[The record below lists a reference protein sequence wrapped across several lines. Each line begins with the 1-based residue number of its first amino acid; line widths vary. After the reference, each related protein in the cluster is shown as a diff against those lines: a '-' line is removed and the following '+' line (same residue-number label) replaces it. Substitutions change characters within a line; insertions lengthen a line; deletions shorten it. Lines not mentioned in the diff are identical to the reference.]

1 MNALAAAQR
10 KYDREEPQDTASF
23 FRKDEIE
30 FDKEIHRPRFSTVSV
45 TDSEVEQFIADLD
58 AASNKDIFLEN
69 TIGALPH
76 SASNEFSLH
85 IAVAHQWVRNKE
97 AVGETI
103 GPVFWQWAKNATY
116 LARS

>member
-1 MNALAAAQR
+1 MNGLHEAQHL
-10 KYDREEPQDTASF
+10 YDGREPADTASF

-58 AASNKDIFLEN
+58 AATNKDIFLEN

-97 AVGETI
+97 AVGELI
-103 GPVFWQWAKNATY
+103 GPTFWHWAKNATY